1 MKKQPY
7 IISLILFFSIY
18 NNVHAQNALFLT
30 HGRIEFEKKENMWAK
45 IDSMAY
51 DDDGWK
57 ALMKKTTPRFVTTY
71 FDLRFNE
78 NKSLYRP
85 GREDNTNT
93 RNQFMSESPASD
105 NIILSNFDN
114 QQALSAKN
122 VFEEKFLVIDSL
134 RQIKWKVTSEVRT
147 IAGFECRRANALIM
161 DSIYVVAFYTDVIVA
176 PGGPESFTG
185 LPGMIL
191 GISIPH
197 EHLSWFATKVY
208 AEAVNEKDFIT
219 PAKGK
224 KVTNAALLTLL
235 KDRMKDWGKW
245 ATKNIRPSCYKKT
258 RFTDNQNRL
267 LTTYLLNS
275 NIHIRFAGI
284 VNLLL

>member
-1 MKKQPY
+1 MKKQQY
-7 IISLILFFSIY
+7 ILLFILLFSIF
-18 NNVHAQNALFLT
+18 NNLHAQNALFLT

-51 DDDGWK
+51 DDDSWK
-57 ALMKKTTPRFVTTY
+57 ALMKKTTPKFVTTY

-78 NKSLYRP
+78 SRSLYRP
-85 GREDNTNT
+85 GREDNNSNG
-93 RNQFMSESPASD
+93 RSFFSDSPASD
-105 NIILSNFDN
+105 NVILNNFDN

-134 RQIKWKVTSEVRT
+134 RQVKWKITSEVRT

-161 DSIYVVAFYTDVIVA
+161 DSIYVVAFYTDVIDA

-208 AEAVNEKDFIT
+208 ADVVNEKDFVVPT
-219 PAKGK
+219 KGK
-224 KVTNAALLTLL
+224 KITNSALLILL
-235 KDRMKDWGKW
+235 KDRMKNWGKW
-245 ATKNIRPSCYKKT
+245 GDKYK
-258 RFTDNQNRL
+258 QAIML
-267 LTTYLLNS
+267 
-275 NIHIRFAGI
+275 
-284 VNLLL
+284 

>member
-1 MKKQPY
+1 MKKHLY
-7 IISLILFFSIY
+7 ILSLILLFSLY
-18 NNVHAQNALFLT
+18 NNVHAQNSLFLT

-45 IDSMAY
+45 IDSMA
-51 DDDGWK
+51 DDEDGWK
-57 ALMKKTTPRFVTTY
+57 ALMKKTTPQFVTTY

-85 GREDNTNT
+85 GREDNIGNA
-93 RNQFMSESPASD
+93 RSFYSNSPASD

-114 QQALSAKN
+114 QQSLSAKN
-122 VFEEKFLVIDSL
+122 VYEEKFLVMDSL
-134 RQIKWKVTSEVRT
+134 RQIKWKITNEVRT

-161 DSIYVVAFYTDVIVA
+161 DSIYVVAFYTDVIIA

-208 AEAVNEKDFIT
+208 AEAVTEKDFMT
-219 PAKGK
+219 PSKGK

-235 KDRMKDWGKW
+235 KDRLKDWGKW
-245 ATKNIRPSCYKKT
+245 ATKNI
-258 RFTDNQNRL
+258 QAVML
-267 LTTYLLNS
+267 
-275 NIHIRFAGI
+275 
-284 VNLLL
+284 